1 MGRMLDT
8 LKKAGGPLL
17 RPDAPPSAPPLTDGC
32 VLEWAVS
39 EEQIPFIEV
48 GGPNKAVEGSADVLA
63 AHPAQ
68 PQQPPHPPTEKG
80 LAKSALMGQA
90 PLGQAPLG
98 QAATGQRAE
107 ARPLAVAYEP
117 WTGIAAGSRR
127 IAPEV
132 IVYHQPAHAVSRQ
145 YTELIGRIAPG
156 GSAALVISGVKP
168 HVGTTTVAL
177 NLAVAAALAGRRV
190 LLVDAHLGRPGIA
203 ARLGIEPHVG
213 IEAVLAGKAA
223 LDDALLPTVAPA
235 LQVLP
240 AKAPA
245 VESLLSHDAAAWLLQ
260 LLRPRFEVLL
270 LDGPAFASTALAA
283 LAPCCDAL
291 YLVAPRGDEVVLDR
305 AALHG
310 LTRQGAQL
318 RGVLHTHLA

>member
-17 RPDAPPSAPPLTDGC
+17 RPDAPASAPPLGDGC

-48 GGPNKAVEGSADVLA
+48 GGPNKSVEGSADVLA
-63 AHPAQ
+63 AHPPQ
-68 PQQPPHPPTEKG
+68 PPQPPHPPTEKG
-80 LAKSALMGQA
+80 LAQSAPMGQV
-90 PLGQAPLG
+90 PVGQAL
-98 QAATGQRAE
+98 TGQRAE

-117 WTGIAAGSRR
+117 WTGVAAGSRR
-127 IAPEV
+127 IAPDV
-132 IVYHQPAHAVSRQ
+132 IVYHQPAHPVSRQ

-213 IEAVLAGKAA
+213 IEDVLAGKAA
-223 LDDALLPTVAPA
+223 LEEALLPTVAPA

-245 VESLLSHDAAAWLLQ
+245 AESLLSHDAAAWLLR

-291 YLVAPRGDEVVLDR
+291 YLVAPRGEEVALDR
-305 AALHG
+305 PALHA
-310 LTRQGAQL
+310 LTRQGVQL